1 MAFFANTASHTQVAA
16 NSVVNDTLEERLAFL
31 RKVYTLFSGSMVL
44 WMGSALWVSST
55 PEMLNM
61 VTGIFGQGFLG
72 LIVFM
77 ALLFGLLHLTRSSAA
92 PINYIGLILF
102 SILQGFITA
111 PLIKY
116 SLVVTGGEGLAMT
129 DPSNVVLQA
138 FVLTGVVFG
147 GLTTYAL
154 TTKRDFSFLR
164 GALAMGFALLFGLA
178 ILAMFGIGESMQMG
192 WGISVGWILLMGGFV
207 LYDTQN
213 IMKRYPSNMACAAAA
228 TLMIDFVIMFQRILM
243 LLSRRN

>member
-1 MAFFANTASHTQVAA
+1 MAFFASTAQAVSNSAA
-16 NSVVNDTLEERLAFL
+16 NDTLEQRLAFL
-31 RKVYTLFSGSMVL
+31 RKVYTLFSCSMVL
-44 WMGSALWVSST
+44 WMGSALWVST
-55 PEMLNM
+55 NDKMLNLVM
-61 VTGIFGQGFLG
+61 SIFGNGFIG

-77 ALLFGLLHLTRSSAA
+77 AALFGLLHLTRSANA
-92 PINYIGLILF
+92 PINYIGLGLF
-102 SILQGFITA
+102 SLLEGFITA

-116 SLVVTGGEGLAMT
+116 SLMVTGGEGLAMT

-138 FVLTGVVFG
+138 FVLTGMVFG

-164 GALAMGFALLFGLA
+164 GALWMGFFLLFGLA

-192 WGISVGWILLMGGFV
+192 WGISVAWVLLMGGFV

-213 IMKRYPSNMACAAAA
+213 IMKRYPSNMAATAAA
-228 TLMIDFVIMFQRILM
+228 TLMIDFIIMFKHILL
-243 LLSRRN
+243 LLSRRD

>member
-1 MAFFANTASHTQVAA
+1 MAFFASTARTQAVS
-16 NSVVNDTLEERLAFL
+16 NSAVNDTLEQRLAFL
-31 RKVYTLFSGSMVL
+31 RKVYTLFSCSMVL
-44 WMGSALWVSST
+44 WMGSALWVST
-55 PEMLNM
+55 NDKMLNLVM
-61 VTGIFGQGFLG
+61 SIFGNGFIG

-77 ALLFGLLHLTRSSAA
+77 AALFGLLHLTRSANA
-92 PINYIGLILF
+92 PINYIGLGLF
-102 SILQGFITA
+102 SLLEGFITA

-116 SLVVTGGEGLAMT
+116 SLMVTGGEGLAMT

-138 FVLTGVVFG
+138 FVLTGMVFG

-164 GALAMGFALLFGLA
+164 GALWMGFFLLFGLA

-192 WGISVGWILLMGGFV
+192 WGISVAWVLLMGGFV

-213 IMKRYPSNMACAAAA
+213 IMKRYPSNMAATAAA
-228 TLMIDFVIMFQRILM
+228 TLMIDFIIMFKHILL
-243 LLSRRN
+243 LLSRRD

>member
-1 MAFFANTASHTQVAA
+1 MAFFASTTRTQAVSNSAA
-16 NSVVNDTLEERLAFL
+16 NDTLEQRLAFL
-31 RKVYTLFSGSMVL
+31 RKVYTLFSCSMVL
-44 WMGSALWVSST
+44 WMGSALWVST
-55 PEMLNM
+55 NDKMLNLVM
-61 VTGIFGQGFLG
+61 SIFGNGFIG

-77 ALLFGLLHLTRSSAA
+77 AALFGLLHLTRSANA
-92 PINYIGLILF
+92 PINYIGLGLF
-102 SILQGFITA
+102 SLLEGFITA

-116 SLVVTGGEGLAMT
+116 SLMVTGGEGLAMT

-138 FVLTGVVFG
+138 FVLTGMVFG

-164 GALAMGFALLFGLA
+164 GALWMGFFLLFGLA

-192 WGISVGWILLMGGFV
+192 WGISVAWVLLMGGFV

-213 IMKRYPSNMACAAAA
+213 IMKRYPSNMAATAAA
-228 TLMIDFVIMFQRILM
+228 TLMIDFIIMFKHILL
-243 LLSRRN
+243 LLSRRD

>member
-1 MAFFANTASHTQVAA
+1 MAFFASTARTQAVSNSAA
-16 NSVVNDTLEERLAFL
+16 NDTLEQRLAFL
-31 RKVYTLFSGSMVL
+31 RKVYTLFSCSMVL
-44 WMGSALWVSST
+44 WMGSALWVST
-55 PEMLNM
+55 NDKMLNLVM
-61 VTGIFGQGFLG
+61 SIFGNGFIG

-77 ALLFGLLHLTRSSAA
+77 AALFGLLHLTRSANA
-92 PINYIGLILF
+92 PINYIGLGLF
-102 SILQGFITA
+102 SLLEGFITA

-116 SLVVTGGEGLAMT
+116 SLMVTGGEGLAMT

-138 FVLTGVVFG
+138 FVLTGMVFG

-164 GALAMGFALLFGLA
+164 GALWMGFFLLFGLA

-192 WGISVGWILLMGGFV
+192 WGISVAWVLLMGGFV

-213 IMKRYPSNMACAAAA
+213 IMKRYPSNMAATAAA
-228 TLMIDFVIMFQRILM
+228 TLMIDFIIMFKHILL
-243 LLSRRN
+243 LLSRRD

>member
-1 MAFFANTASHTQVAA
+1 MAFFASTARTQAVS
-16 NSVVNDTLEERLAFL
+16 NSAVTDTLEQRLAFL
-31 RKVYTLFSGSMVL
+31 RKVYTLFSCSMVL
-44 WMGSALWVSST
+44 WMGSALWVST
-55 PEMLNM
+55 NDKMLNM
-61 VTGIFGQGFLG
+61 VMSIFGNGFIG

-77 ALLFGLLHLTRSSAA
+77 AALFGLLHLTRSANA
-92 PINYIGLILF
+92 PINYIGLGLF
-102 SILQGFITA
+102 SLLEGFITA

-116 SLVVTGGEGLAMT
+116 SLMVTGGEGLAMT

-138 FVLTGVVFG
+138 FVLTGMVFG

-164 GALAMGFALLFGLA
+164 GALWMGFFLLFGLA

-192 WGISVGWILLMGGFV
+192 WGISVAWVLLMGGFV

-213 IMKRYPSNMACAAAA
+213 IMKRYPSNMAATAAA
-228 TLMIDFVIMFQRILM
+228 TLMIDFIIMFKHILL
-243 LLSRRN
+243 LLSRRD